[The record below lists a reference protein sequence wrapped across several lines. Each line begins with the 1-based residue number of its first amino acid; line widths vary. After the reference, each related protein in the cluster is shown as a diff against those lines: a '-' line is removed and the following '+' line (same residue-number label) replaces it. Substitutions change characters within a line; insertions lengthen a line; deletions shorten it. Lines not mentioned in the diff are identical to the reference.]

1 MTALTPFLPH
11 HFLQDSWD
19 RQESLHPRLWTC
31 EESRETRLFER
42 SKSPGWDGS
51 LLSSLSFKRGP
62 PCPFVVHGVKA
73 NELVDPKPEDFS
85 RHSWPNFPSNHFV
98 ATIAIAAFS
107 AGSLI
112 TSPKQP
118 RSQGRVRSH
127 RFIPSQAR
135 PPLRCQNKWCSSTKT
150 CRRACLSR
158 EPGAQLVKVCQSL
171 TSRSPLYIT
180 EWLYNP

>member
-73 NELVDPKPEDFS
+73 NAPVDPKQEASS
-85 RHSWPNFPSNHFV
+85 RPFWPNSPSNHFA
-98 ATIAIAAFS
+98 ATIATAAFS
-107 AGSLI
+107 TRSL
-112 TSPKQP
+112 TTNPNRLPSY
-118 RSQGRVRSH
+118 SRVRPPL
-127 RFIPSQAR
+127 FIPSQER
-135 PPLRCQNKWCSSTKT
+135 PLPRCQNNRSSFAKT

-158 EPGAQLVKVCQSL
+158 EPGARLVKVSRSL
-171 TSRSPLYIT
+171 TSRSVSYIT